1 MKNVPEKR
9 HFPYVKTIIIFIF
22 IILFVI
28 CSVLY
33 LYPVKYSEIISK
45 YSKKYNLPEELIY
58 AVINTESGFDKNE
71 VSPKGA
77 KGLMQIMENT
87 ADWVNSKE
95 TIENYD
101 YNKIFDPELNIHIG
115 CWYLSWL
122 KETYK
127 DHTLIL
133 AAYNAGS
140 GNISKWLS
148 DEKYSKDGKTLSEI
162 PFKETRDYVKKVN
175 SSMTFYKY
183 ILKFPFIN

>member
-9 HFPYVKTIIIFIF
+9 YFPYVKTIIIFIF
-22 IILFVI
+22 IILFVM

-77 KGLMQIMENT
+77 RGLMQIMEST
-87 ADWVNSKE
+87 ADWANSKE
-95 TIENYD
+95 KIEDYD
-101 YNKIFDPELNIHIG
+101 YNKIFDPDLNIHIG

-127 DHTLIL
+127 DNTLVL

-148 DEKYSKDGKTLSEI
+148 DERYSKDGKTLSEI

-175 SSMTFYKY
+175 SAMTFYKY
-183 ILKFPFIN
+183 ILKLPFIN